1 MTEMGDSSK
10 HKRMMIVT
18 GETSG
23 DHHGAEV
30 AKDLRSIDP
39 SVHVYGIGGS
49 ALARAGTALIYHNKH
64 LSVVG
69 IQEVIA
75 RLPQVLDAYR
85 SIKEEIRKKP
95 PDLILLI
102 DYPDFNLRIARMAKQ
117 HDIPVLYYI
126 SPQIW
131 AWRKGRARKI
141 ARIVDKM
148 AVIFPFEVPFYEKV
162 GLDVH
167 FVGHPLLDQERDLM
181 SREDALTAYQ
191 VNGKEPLIGLL
202 PGSRQ
207 GEVDRLLPSM
217 LAAAAIIQKEMP
229 SVGFL
234 LPLAAGLD
242 KKRVQEAVAQQGIPV
257 RIVEDGFYDVLNIV
271 DFAVV
276 VSGTATLET
285 AMMGKPMVIVYK
297 VTPLT
302 YLIGRL
308 LIRVESIGLANI
320 VAGKKVV
327 PELIQGD
334 ASPERIAA
342 ESLRVLKSPQRM
354 EEIRSDLGRVRHK
367 LGETGAARR
376 VAELAY
382 GMMHCPS

>member
-1 MTEMGDSSK
+1 LTEMGDSIK

-30 AKDLRSIDP
+30 VKALRSIDP

-49 ALARAGTALIYHNKH
+49 ALAKAGTALICHNKH

-69 IQEVIA
+69 IQEVVA
-75 RLPQVLDAYR
+75 RMPQVLDAYR

-102 DYPDFNLRIARMAKQ
+102 DYPDFNLRIAKIGKR
-117 HDIPVLYYI
+117 HNIPVLYYI

-131 AWRKGRARKI
+131 AWRKGRAQKI

-162 GLDVH
+162 GLEAH

-181 SREDALTAYQ
+181 SREDALAAYQ
-191 VNGKEPLIGLL
+191 ASGKSPLIGLL

-207 GEVDRLLPSM
+207 GEVDRLLPNM
-217 LAAAAIIQKEMP
+217 LAAAAIIKKEMP
-229 SVGFL
+229 TAGFL

-242 KKRVQEAVAQQGIPV
+242 KKRVQEAVARQGVPI
-257 RIVEDGFYDVLNIV
+257 RIVEDGFYDVLNTV
-271 DFAVV
+271 DFAIV

-285 AMMGKPMVIVYK
+285 ALMGKPMVIVYK

-327 PELIQGD
+327 PELIQGG

-342 ESLRVLKSPQRM
+342 ESLRILENPRRM
-354 EEIRSDLGRVRHK
+354 EEIRSELSRVKHK
-367 LGETGAARR
+367 LGKKGAARR
-376 VAELAY
+376 VAELAC